1 MGNGG
6 PASRL
11 APHAKFPANGM
22 ESSHRFPANG
32 VESSNRFS
40 SSKAEAYHSSSAMV
54 PPPSGRKH
62 MELQTEKWLEVRRE
76 RIHVLEKGIYKKRP
90 GVFCCRLNWVPFP
103 RYLRVVSGGSVYT
116 ETKKI
121 DVHSVCKTEIIAIS
135 FSKST
140 FLNFEDDCEF
150 LLIGKAEKSVDFFS
164 F

>member
-40 SSKAEAYHSSSAMV
+40 SGRAEAYHSSSAMV

-62 MELQTEKWLEVRRE
+62 MELQTEKWLEVRWK
-76 RIHVLEKGIYKKRP
+76 RILVLVKGIYKRGP
-90 GVFCCRLNWVPFP
+90 EFFA
-103 RYLRVVSGGSVYT
+103 VVLIG
-116 ETKKI
+116 
-121 DVHSVCKTEIIAIS
+121 S
-135 FSKST
+135 FSIFLVKST
-140 FLNFEDDCEF
+140 FF
-150 LLIGKAEKSVDFFS
+150 
-164 F
+164 